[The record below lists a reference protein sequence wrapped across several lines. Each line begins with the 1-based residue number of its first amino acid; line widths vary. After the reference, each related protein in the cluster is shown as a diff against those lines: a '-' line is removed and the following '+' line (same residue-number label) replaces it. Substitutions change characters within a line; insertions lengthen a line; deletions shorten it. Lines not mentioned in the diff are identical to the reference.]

1 MTSDF
6 SFFTEPAGEQRS
18 NSKWRWR
25 QGDTVSAAAFE
36 SLLEAIEDARKNG
49 FRDSRDSMALR
60 TLGVSQEPKT
70 G

>member
-1 MTSDF
+1 MSSDF

-18 NSKWRWR
+18 SSKWRWR

-49 FRDSRDSMALR
+49 FRDSMALR
-60 TLGVSQEPKT
+60 TLGALQGPKA